1 MALLSIKDVTF
12 TFSHPVL
19 LDGVTI
25 HIERGERVGLVGRNG
40 AGKSTL
46 LRLIG
51 GELKPDDGSVVIES
65 GARLSSLTQHVP
77 DTKGGSIFAQ
87 VADGIPNIGADIAEF
102 RTLDL
107 KSHAETLSADEQSR
121 LDSAIERIGAEERGW
136 DALHSVERTLRE
148 MSLDPDQTF
157 DSLSAGKKRRVLLAR
172 ALVTEPDVLLLDEPT
187 NHLDIDSILWLQDFL
202 SRYAGTLIFVTH
214 DRAFLQALA
223 NRIIEVDRG
232 RLFDWTC
239 DYATFLTRR
248 DAMLEAEEQ
257 QQALFDKKLAEEE
270 KWIRQGIKARRTR
283 NEGRV
288 RALKELR
295 EVRKQR
301 RDKIGKAKM
310 QLQEAERSGML
321 VSKAD
326 DVSFGYDDE
335 LIIRNLSTRVFR
347 GDRIGLIGPNGVG
360 KTTLLKV
367 LLNELKPNSGNI
379 RVGTNIS
386 VAYFDQLRAQLD
398 EEKSVRENI
407 GDGSDFVLINGVRK
421 HVVGYLQDFLFS
433 PERVQTRVN
442 FLSGGERNRLLLARL
457 FTKPANVLVLDEP
470 TNDLDAETLELLE
483 ELLAQFSG
491 TLLLVS
497 HDRAFLNNV
506 ATSTFVFE
514 GDGVIREFDGG
525 YDDWQRQKSEEEAA
539 QAPTAVKSANANA
552 AAKQTN
558 NAGNATA
565 SSPSAGS
572 SPHPEKT
579 AKPRKLSFKEQRE
592 LEALPK
598 RIEEIENRQKELHAQ
613 MADPSFY
620 QQPREQIA
628 AATSELEQ
636 LEEELLEKFDR
647 WESLESETA

>member
-19 LDGVTI
+19 LDGVTV

-46 LRLIG
+46 LKMIG
-51 GELKPDDGSVVIES
+51 GELKPDDGSVILES
-65 GARLSSLTQHVP
+65 GARLASLTQHVP
-77 DTKGGSIFAQ
+77 DAKGGSIFAQ

-107 KSHAETLSADEQSR
+107 KAHAQQLSADEQAK
-121 LDSAIERIGAEERGW
+121 LDIAIERIGAEERGW

-202 SRYAGTLIFVTH
+202 SRYTGTLIFVTH
-214 DRAFLQALA
+214 DRAFMQALA

-232 RLFDWTC
+232 RLFYWTC

-295 EVRKQR
+295 EVRAQR
-301 RDKIGKAKM
+301 RDKVGKAKM

-326 DVSFGYDDE
+326 NVSFAYDE
-335 LIIRNLSTRVFR
+335 QPIIRDLSTTVFR

-367 LLNELKPNSGNI
+367 LLGELKQQSGNV
-379 RVGTNIS
+379 RVGTNTS

-407 GDGSDFVLINGVRK
+407 GDGSDFVLINGQRK

-433 PERVQTRVN
+433 PERVQTRVS

-483 ELLAQFSG
+483 ELLANFSG
-491 TLLLVS
+491 TLLIVS

-514 GDGVIREFDGG
+514 GNGVIREFDGG
-525 YDDWQRQKSEEEAA
+525 YDDWLRQKSDTN
-539 QAPTAVKSANANA
+539 QQA
-552 AAKQTN
+552 AA
-558 NAGNATA
+558 TA
-565 SSPSAGS
+565 KAEQKYQASGSAESSTDNSSPTNSKPAS
-572 SPHPEKT
+572 
-579 AKPRKLSFKEQRE
+579 KPRRLSFKEQRE
-592 LEALPK
+592 LETLPK
-598 RIEEIENRQKELHAQ
+598 RIEEIENRQKELHAL

-620 QQPREQIA
+620 QKSREEIA
-628 AATSELEQ
+628 AATDELEQ
-636 LEEELLEKFDR
+636 LEEELLEKLDR
-647 WESLESETA
+647 WESLESHTA

>member
-1 MALLSIKDVTF
+1 MALLSIKDVRF

-19 LDGVTI
+19 LDGVTVN
-25 HIERGERVGLVGRNG
+25 IERGERVGLVGRNG

-46 LRLIG
+46 LKLIG
-51 GELKPDDGSVVIES
+51 GELKPDDGCVTLEA
-65 GARLSSLTQHVP
+65 GARLASLTQHVP
-77 DTKGGSIFAQ
+77 DAKGGSIFAQ
-87 VADGIPNIGADIAEF
+87 VADGIPNIGGDITEF

-107 KSHAETLSADEQSR
+107 KSHSETLSPDEQSR
-121 LDSAIERIGAEERGW
+121 MDLAIERIGAEERGW

-148 MSLDPDQTF
+148 MLLDPDQTF

-202 SRYAGTLIFVTH
+202 SRYSGTLIFVTH

-257 QQALFDKKLAEEE
+257 QHALFDKKLAEEE

-295 EVRKQR
+295 DVRKQR
-301 RDKIGKAKM
+301 RDKVGKAKM

-326 DVSFGYDDE
+326 KVSFAYDDQP
-335 LIIRNLSTRVFR
+335 IIRNLSTTVFR

-367 LLNELKPNSGNI
+367 LLNELEPTSGTI
-379 RVGTNIS
+379 RVGTNTS
-386 VAYFDQLRAQLD
+386 VAYFDQLRAQL
-398 EEKSVRENI
+398 EEDKSVRENI
-407 GDGSDFVLINGVRK
+407 GDGSDFVVINGVRK

-433 PERVQTRVN
+433 PDRVQTRVS

-483 ELLAQFSG
+483 ELLSQFSG
-491 TLLLVS
+491 TLLIVS

-514 GDGVIREFDGG
+514 GDGVVREFDGG
-525 YDDWQRQKSEEEAA
+525 YDDWLRQKSDNNEQAAA
-539 QAPTAVKSANANA
+539 QAKAEQKYQASGSVTASD
-552 AAKQTN
+552 TDS
-558 NAGNATA
+558 
-565 SSPSAGS
+565 SSPSAVRS
-572 SPHPEKT
+572 T
-579 AKPRKLSFKEQRE
+579 AKARKLSFKEQRE
-592 LEALPK
+592 LEILPK
-598 RIEEIENRQKELHAQ
+598 RIEEIEIRQKELHAL

-620 QQPREQIA
+620 QKPREEVS
-628 AATSELEQ
+628 AATEELEQ
-636 LEEELLEKFDR
+636 LEEELLEKFER
-647 WESLESETA
+647 WESLESQTA

>member
-1 MALLSIKDVTF
+1 MALLSIKDVRFTF
-12 TFSHPVL
+12 THPVL
-19 LDGVTI
+19 LDGVTVN
-25 HIERGERVGLVGRNG
+25 IERGERVGLVGRNG

-46 LRLIG
+46 LKLIG
-51 GELKPDDGSVVIES
+51 GELKPDDGGVTLEA
-65 GARLSSLTQHVP
+65 GARLASLTQHVP
-77 DTKGGSIFAQ
+77 DAKGGSIFAQ
-87 VADGIPNIGADIAEF
+87 VSDGIPNIGADIAEF
-102 RTLDL
+102 RSLDL
-107 KSHAETLSADEQSR
+107 KSHAETLTADEQAR
-121 LDSAIERIGAEERGW
+121 MDSAIERIGAEERGW

-202 SRYAGTLIFVTH
+202 SRYSGTLIFVTH

-248 DAMLEAEEQ
+248 DAMLEAEVQ

-270 KWIRQGIKARRTR
+270 RWIRQGIKARRTR

-301 RDKIGKAKM
+301 RDKVGKAKM

-326 DVSFGYDDE
+326 NVSFAYDDQP
-335 LIIRNLSTRVFR
+335 IIRNLSTTVFR

-367 LLNELKPNSGNI
+367 LLNELEPNSGTI
-379 RVGTNIS
+379 RVGTNTS
-386 VAYFDQLRAQLD
+386 VAYFDQLRAQL
-398 EEKSVRENI
+398 EEDKSVRENI
-407 GDGSDFVLINGVRK
+407 GDGSDYVLINGVRK

-433 PERVQTRVN
+433 PDRVQTRVS

-514 GDGVIREFDGG
+514 GDGAIREFDGG
-525 YDDWQRQKSEEEAA
+525 YDDWLRQKSDSND
-539 QAPTAVKSANANA
+539 QA
-552 AAKQTN
+552 AALAKSERKYQDS
-558 NAGNATA
+558 GSVTA
-565 SSPSAGS
+565 SAAETSPASNSKA
-572 SPHPEKT
+572 T

-592 LEALPK
+592 LETLPK
-598 RIEEIENRQKELHAQ
+598 RIEEIENRQQELHALI
-613 MADPSFY
+613 ADPSFY
-620 QQPREQIA
+620 QKPREEIA
-628 AATSELEQ
+628 AATQELEQ

-647 WESLESETA
+647 WESLESPTA

>member
-1 MALLSIKDVTF
+1 MALLSIKDVRF

-19 LDGVTI
+19 LDGVTVN
-25 HIERGERVGLVGRNG
+25 IERGERVGLVGRNG

-46 LRLIG
+46 LKLIG
-51 GELKPDDGSVVIES
+51 GELKPDDGGVTLEA
-65 GARLSSLTQHVP
+65 GARLASLTQHVP
-77 DTKGGSIFAQ
+77 DAKGGSIFAQ
-87 VADGIPNIGADIAEF
+87 VADGIPNIGGDITEF
-102 RTLDL
+102 RSLDL
-107 KSHAETLSADEQSR
+107 KSHAETLSPDEQSR
-121 LDSAIERIGAEERGW
+121 MDSAIERIGAEERGW
-136 DALHSVERTLRE
+136 DALHSVERTHRE

-257 QQALFDKKLAEEE
+257 QHALFDKKLAEEE

-301 RDKIGKAKM
+301 RDKVGKAKM

-326 DVSFGYDDE
+326 NVSFAYDDQP
-335 LIIRNLSTRVFR
+335 IIRNLSTTVFR

-367 LLNELKPNSGNI
+367 LLNELKPTSGTV
-379 RVGTNIS
+379 RVGTNTS
-386 VAYFDQLRAQLD
+386 VAYFDQLRAQLAED
-398 EEKSVRENI
+398 KSVRENI
-407 GDGSDFVLINGVRK
+407 GDGSDYIQINGVRK

-433 PERVQTRVN
+433 PDRVQTRVS

-491 TLLLVS
+491 TLLIVS

-525 YDDWQRQKSEEEAA
+525 YDDWLRQKSENNE
-539 QAPTAVKSANANA
+539 QA
-552 AAKQTN
+552 AALAKSEQKYQDSSSVT
-558 NAGNATA
+558 GATTETSPA
-565 SSPSAGS
+565 SNPKA
-572 SPHPEKT
+572 T

-592 LEALPK
+592 LETLPK
-598 RIEEIENRQKELHAQ
+598 RIEEIETRQKELHAL

-620 QQPREQIA
+620 QKPREEIA
-628 AATSELEQ
+628 AATEELAQ

-647 WESLESETA
+647 WESLESPTV

>member
-12 TFSHPVL
+12 TFTHPVL
-19 LDGVTI
+19 LDGVTVN
-25 HIERGERVGLVGRNG
+25 IERGERVGLVGRNG

-46 LRLIG
+46 LKLIG
-51 GELKPDDGSVVIES
+51 GELKPDDGSVTLEA
-65 GARLSSLTQHVP
+65 GTCLASLMQHVP
-77 DTKGGSIFAQ
+77 DAKGGSIFAQ
-87 VADGIPNIGADIAEF
+87 VSDGIPNIGGDITEF

-107 KSHAETLSADEQSR
+107 KSHTETLTADEQSR
-121 LDSAIERIGAEERGW
+121 IDSAIERIGAEEQGW

-202 SRYAGTLIFVTH
+202 SRYSGTLIFVTH

-239 DYATFLTRR
+239 DYTTFLTRR

-270 KWIRQGIKARRTR
+270 RWIRQGIKARRTR

-301 RDKIGKAKM
+301 RDKVGKAKM
-310 QLQEAERSGML
+310 QLQESERSGML

-326 DVSFGYDDE
+326 NVSFAYDDQP
-335 LIIRNLSTRVFR
+335 IIRNLSTTIFR

-367 LLNELKPNSGNI
+367 LLNDLKPNSGTI
-379 RVGTNIS
+379 RVGTNTS
-386 VAYFDQLRAQLD
+386 VAYFDQLRAQL
-398 EEKSVRENI
+398 EEDKSVRENI
-407 GDGSDFVLINGVRK
+407 GDGSDYVLINGQRK

-433 PERVQTRVN
+433 PDRVQTRVS

-457 FTKPANVLVLDEP
+457 FTKPANILVLDEP

-525 YDDWQRQKSEEEAA
+525 YDDWLRQKSDSND
-539 QAPTAVKSANANA
+539 QA
-552 AAKQTN
+552 AALAKSEKKYQESGSR
-558 NAGNATA
+558 AVPA
-565 SSPSAGS
+565 SDNSPPSTPKS
-572 SPHPEKT
+572 T
-579 AKPRKLSFKEQRE
+579 AKPRKLNFKEQRE
-592 LEALPK
+592 LETLPK
-598 RIEEIENRQKELHAQ
+598 RIEEIENRQQELHAL
-613 MADPSFY
+613 MGDPSFY
-620 QQPREQIA
+620 QKPREEIA
-628 AATSELEQ
+628 VATEELEQ
-636 LEEELLEKFDR
+636 LEEELMEKFDR
-647 WESLESETA
+647 WESLESQTA

>member
-1 MALLSIKDVTF
+1 M
-12 TFSHPVL
+12 
-19 LDGVTI
+19 
-25 HIERGERVGLVGRNG
+25 
-40 AGKSTL
+40 
-46 LRLIG
+46 
-51 GELKPDDGSVVIES
+51 
-65 GARLSSLTQHVP
+65 
-77 DTKGGSIFAQ
+77 
-87 VADGIPNIGADIAEF
+87 
-102 RTLDL
+102 
-107 KSHAETLSADEQSR
+107 
-121 LDSAIERIGAEERGW
+121 DSAIERIGAEEKGW

-202 SRYAGTLIFVTH
+202 SRYSGTLIFVTH

-270 KWIRQGIKARRTR
+270 RWIRQGIKARRTR

-288 RALKELR
+288 RALKDLR

-301 RDKIGKAKM
+301 RDKVGKAKM

-326 DVSFGYDDE
+326 NVSFAYDDQQ
-335 LIIRNLSTRVFR
+335 IIRNLSTTIFR

-367 LLNELKPNSGNI
+367 LLNDLKPNSGTI
-379 RVGTNIS
+379 RVGTNTS
-386 VAYFDQLRAQLD
+386 VAYFDQLRAQL
-398 EEKSVRENI
+398 EEDKSVRENI
-407 GDGSDFVLINGVRK
+407 GDGSDYVLINGQRK

-433 PERVQTRVN
+433 PDRVQTRVS

-457 FTKPANVLVLDEP
+457 FTKPANILVLDEP

-483 ELLAQFSG
+483 ELL
-491 TLLLVS
+491 
-497 HDRAFLNNV
+497 RAILRN
-506 ATSTFVFE
+506 
-514 GDGVIREFDGG
+514 
-525 YDDWQRQKSEEEAA
+525 
-539 QAPTAVKSANANA
+539 AP
-552 AAKQTN
+552 
-558 NAGNATA
+558 AG
-565 SSPSAGS
+565 
-572 SPHPEKT
+572 
-579 AKPRKLSFKEQRE
+579 
-592 LEALPK
+592 
-598 RIEEIENRQKELHAQ
+598 
-613 MADPSFY
+613 
-620 QQPREQIA
+620 QP
-628 AATSELEQ
+628 
-636 LEEELLEKFDR
+636 
-647 WESLESETA
+647 

>member
-1 MALLSIKDVTF
+1 MALLSIKEVTF

-19 LDGVTI
+19 LDGVTVN
-25 HIERGERVGLVGRNG
+25 IERGERVGLVGRNG

-51 GELKPDDGSVVIES
+51 GELKPDDGSLTLES

-77 DTKGGSIFAQ
+77 DAKGGSIFAQ
-87 VADGIPNIGADIAEF
+87 VADGVPNIGVDIDEF
-102 RTLDL
+102 RRLDH
-107 KSHAETLSADEQSR
+107 KSQTETLAPDEQSA
-121 LDSAIERIGAEERGW
+121 LDAAIARIGAEEHGW

-187 NHLDIDSILWLQDFL
+187 NHLDIDSILWLQDYL
-202 SRYAGTLIFVTH
+202 SRYSGTLIFVTH

-239 DYATFLTRR
+239 DYKTFLKRR
-248 DAMLEAEEQ
+248 DAMLEAEVQ

-270 KWIRQGIKARRTR
+270 RWIRQGIKARRTR

-295 EVRKQR
+295 EVRQQR
-301 RDKIGKAKM
+301 REKIGKAKM
-310 QLQEAERSGML
+310 QLHDAERSGML

-326 DVSFGYDDE
+326 KVTFGYDD
-335 LIIRNLSTRVFR
+335 LPIIRDLSTAIFR

-367 LLNELKPNSGNI
+367 LLNELKPQSGTI
-379 RVGTNIS
+379 RVGTNVS

-398 EEKSVRENI
+398 EEKTVRENI
-407 GDGSDFVLINGVRK
+407 GNGADFVEINGQRK

-433 PERVQTRVN
+433 PERVQTPVS

-491 TLLLVS
+491 TLLIVS

-514 GDGVIREFDGG
+514 GDGIVREFDGG
-525 YDDWQRQKSEEEAA
+525 YDDWQRQKTAALELAASESKAA
-539 QAPTAVKSANANA
+539 SK
-552 AAKQTN
+552 
-558 NAGNATA
+558 
-565 SSPSAGS
+565 PSAGKS
-572 SPHPEKT
+572 TSPPQNQAT
-579 AKPRKLSFKEQRE
+579 PGTRKLSFKKQRE
-592 LEALPK
+592 LEAFPK
-598 RIEEIENRQKELHAQ
+598 RIEELENLQQELHAQ
-613 MADPSFY
+613 MADPTFY
-620 QQPREQIA
+620 QKSREEIA
-628 AATSELEQ
+628 EATAQLEQ
-636 LEEELLEKFDR
+636 LKHDLSEAFDR
-647 WESLESETA
+647 WALLESKST

>member
-12 TFSHPVL
+12 TFTHPVL
-19 LDGVTI
+19 LDGVTVN
-25 HIERGERVGLVGRNG
+25 IERGERVGLVGRNG

-46 LRLIG
+46 LKLIG
-51 GELKPDDGSVVIES
+51 GELKPDDGGVTLEA
-65 GARLSSLTQHVP
+65 GACLASLMQHVP
-77 DTKGGSIFAQ
+77 DAKGGSIFAQ
-87 VADGIPNIGADIAEF
+87 VSDGIPNIGGDIAEF

-107 KSHAETLSADEQSR
+107 KSHTETLTADEQLR
-121 LDSAIERIGAEERGW
+121 MDSAIERIGAEEKGW

-202 SRYAGTLIFVTH
+202 SRYSGTLIFVTH

-270 KWIRQGIKARRTR
+270 RWIRQGIKARRTR

-288 RALKELR
+288 RALKDLR

-301 RDKIGKAKM
+301 RDKVGKAKM

-326 DVSFGYDDE
+326 NVSFAYDDQQ
-335 LIIRNLSTRVFR
+335 IIRNLSTTIFR

-367 LLNELKPNSGNI
+367 LLNDLKPNSGTI
-379 RVGTNIS
+379 RVGTNTS
-386 VAYFDQLRAQLD
+386 VAYFDQLRAQL
-398 EEKSVRENI
+398 EEDKSVRENI
-407 GDGSDFVLINGVRK
+407 GDGSDYVLINGQRK

-433 PERVQTRVN
+433 PDRVQTRVS

-457 FTKPANVLVLDEP
+457 FTKPANILVLDEP

-483 ELLAQFSG
+483 ELLSQFSG

-525 YDDWQRQKSEEEAA
+525 YDDWLRQKSDSNY
-539 QAPTAVKSANANA
+539 QA
-552 AAKQTN
+552 AALAKSEKKYQESGSRTVP
-558 NAGNATA
+558 A
-565 SSPSAGS
+565 SDN
-572 SPHPEKT
+572 SPHSTPNST

-592 LEALPK
+592 LETLPR
-598 RIEEIENRQKELHAQ
+598 RIEEIENRQQKLHAL

-620 QQPREQIA
+620 QKPREDIA
-628 AATSELEQ
+628 AATEELEQ
-636 LEEELLEKFDR
+636 LEEELMEKFDR
-647 WESLESETA
+647 WESLESQTA

>member
-1 MALLSIKDVTF
+1 M
-12 TFSHPVL
+12 
-19 LDGVTI
+19 
-25 HIERGERVGLVGRNG
+25 
-40 AGKSTL
+40 
-46 LRLIG
+46 
-51 GELKPDDGSVVIES
+51 
-65 GARLSSLTQHVP
+65 
-77 DTKGGSIFAQ
+77 
-87 VADGIPNIGADIAEF
+87 
-102 RTLDL
+102 
-107 KSHAETLSADEQSR
+107 
-121 LDSAIERIGAEERGW
+121 
-136 DALHSVERTLRE
+136 
-148 MSLDPDQTF
+148 
-157 DSLSAGKKRRVLLAR
+157 
-172 ALVTEPDVLLLDEPT
+172 
-187 NHLDIDSILWLQDFL
+187 
-202 SRYAGTLIFVTH
+202 TH

-257 QQALFDKKLAEEE
+257 QHALFDKKLAEEE

-301 RDKIGKAKM
+301 RDKVGKAKM
-310 QLQEAERSGML
+310 QLQDAERSGML

-326 DVSFGYDDE
+326 NVSFAYDDQP
-335 LIIRNLSTRVFR
+335 IIRNLSTTVFR

-367 LLNELKPNSGNI
+367 LLNELKPTSGTI
-379 RVGTNIS
+379 RVGTNTS
-386 VAYFDQLRAQLD
+386 VAYFDQLRAQL
-398 EEKSVRENI
+398 EEDKSVRENI

-433 PERVQTRVN
+433 PDRVQTRVS

-491 TLLLVS
+491 TLLIVS

-525 YDDWQRQKSEEEAA
+525 YDDWLRQKSDDNE
-539 QAPTAVKSANANA
+539 QA
-552 AAKQTN
+552 AALAKSERKYQES
-558 NAGNATA
+558 GSATA
-565 SSPSAGS
+565 SISDTSPSSAS
-572 SPHPEKT
+572 KPT

-592 LEALPK
+592 LETLPK
-598 RIEEIENRQKELHAQ
+598 RIVEIETRQKELHAL

-620 QQPREQIA
+620 QKPREEVA
-628 AATSELEQ
+628 AATDELEQ

-647 WESLESETA
+647 WESLESLIA

>member
-19 LDGVTI
+19 LDGVTV

-46 LRLIG
+46 LKLIG
-51 GELKPDDGSVVIES
+51 GELKPDNGSVVLDS
-65 GARLSSLTQHVP
+65 GARLASLTQHVP
-77 DTKGGSIFAQ
+77 DAKGGSIFAQ

-107 KSHAETLSADEQSR
+107 KSNSEGLTPDEQTR
-121 LDSAIERIGAEERGW
+121 IDLAIERIGAEERGW
-136 DALHSVERTLRE
+136 DGLHSVERTLRE

-202 SRYAGTLIFVTH
+202 SRYTGTLIFVTH

-239 DYATFLTRR
+239 DYATFLIRR

-295 EVRKQR
+295 DVRKQR
-301 RDKIGKAKM
+301 RDKVGKAKM

-326 DVSFGYDDE
+326 KVSFAYDDQP
-335 LIIRNLSTRVFR
+335 IIRNLSTTVFR

-367 LLNELKPNSGNI
+367 LLNELQPTSGTI
-379 RVGTNIS
+379 RVGTNTS
-386 VAYFDQLRAQLD
+386 VAYFDQLRAQL
-398 EEKSVRENI
+398 EEDKSVRENI
-407 GDGSDFVLINGVRK
+407 GDGSDFVVINGVRK

-433 PERVQTRVN
+433 PDRVQTRVS

-483 ELLAQFSG
+483 ELLSQFSG
-491 TLLLVS
+491 TLLIVS

-514 GDGVIREFDGG
+514 GDGVVREFDGG
-525 YDDWQRQKSEEEAA
+525 YDDWLRQKSDDNEQAAA
-539 QAPTAVKSANANA
+539 QAKAERKYQASGSVTASD
-552 AAKQTN
+552 TD
-558 NAGNATA
+558 
-565 SSPSAGS
+565 SSPSSAAS
-572 SPHPEKT
+572 STVK
-579 AKPRKLSFKEQRE
+579 ARKLSFKEQRE
-592 LEALPK
+592 LEILPK
-598 RIEEIENRQKELHAQ
+598 RIEEIEIRQKELHAL

-620 QQPREQIA
+620 QKPREEVS
-628 AATSELEQ
+628 AATEELEQ
-636 LEEELLEKFDR
+636 LEEELLKKFER
-647 WESLESETA
+647 WESLESQTA

>member
-12 TFSHPVL
+12 TFTHPVL
-19 LDGVTI
+19 LDGVTVN
-25 HIERGERVGLVGRNG
+25 IERGERVGLVGRNG

-46 LRLIG
+46 LKLIG
-51 GELKPDDGSVVIES
+51 GELKPDDGGVTLEA
-65 GARLSSLTQHVP
+65 GACLASLMQHVP
-77 DTKGGSIFAQ
+77 DAKGGSIFAQ
-87 VADGIPNIGADIAEF
+87 VSDGIPNIGGDIAEF

-107 KSHAETLSADEQSR
+107 KSHTETLTADEQLR
-121 LDSAIERIGAEERGW
+121 MDSAIERIGAEEKGW

-202 SRYAGTLIFVTH
+202 SRYSGTLIFVTH

-270 KWIRQGIKARRTR
+270 RWIRQGIKARRTR

-288 RALKELR
+288 RALKDLR

-301 RDKIGKAKM
+301 RDKVGKAKM

-326 DVSFGYDDE
+326 NVSFAYDDQQ
-335 LIIRNLSTRVFR
+335 IIRNLSTTIFR

-367 LLNELKPNSGNI
+367 LLNDLKPNSGTI
-379 RVGTNIS
+379 RVGTNTS
-386 VAYFDQLRAQLD
+386 VAYFDQLRAQL
-398 EEKSVRENI
+398 EEDKSVRENI
-407 GDGSDFVLINGVRK
+407 GDGSDYVLINGQRK

-433 PERVQTRVN
+433 PDRVQTRVS

-457 FTKPANVLVLDEP
+457 FTKPANILVLDEP

-525 YDDWQRQKSEEEAA
+525 YDDWLRQKSDSNY
-539 QAPTAVKSANANA
+539 QA
-552 AAKQTN
+552 AALAKSEKKYQESGSRTVP
-558 NAGNATA
+558 A
-565 SSPSAGS
+565 SDNSPPSTPNS
-572 SPHPEKT
+572 T

-592 LEALPK
+592 LETLPR
-598 RIEEIENRQKELHAQ
+598 RIEEIENRQQKLHAL

-620 QQPREQIA
+620 QKPREDIA
-628 AATSELEQ
+628 AATEELEQ
-636 LEEELLEKFDR
+636 LEEELMEKFDR
-647 WESLESETA
+647 WESLESQTA

>member
-12 TFSHPVL
+12 TFSHPTL
-19 LDGVTI
+19 LDGVTVN
-25 HIERGERVGLVGRNG
+25 IERGEKVGLVGRNG

-51 GELKPDDGSVVIES
+51 GELKPDNGSVTLEA
-65 GARLSSLTQHVP
+65 GACLSSLTQHVP
-77 DTKGGSIFAQ
+77 DAKGGSIFAQ
-87 VADGIPNIGADIAEF
+87 VADGIPGIGADIAEF
-102 RTLDL
+102 RRLDL
-107 KSHAETLSADEQSR
+107 KSHSTPLSPDEKSR
-121 LDSAIERIGAEERGW
+121 LDQAVEHIGADEHGW

-187 NHLDIDSILWLQDFL
+187 NHLDIDAILWLQDFL
-202 SRYAGTLIFVTH
+202 SRFSGTLIFVTH

-239 DYATFLTRR
+239 DYQTFLQRR

-270 KWIRQGIKARRTR
+270 RWIRQGIKARRTR

-295 EVRKQR
+295 EIRKQR
-301 RDKIGKAKM
+301 RDRIGKAKM
-310 QLQEAERSGML
+310 QIQEADRSGML

-326 DVSFGYDDE
+326 NVSFAYDGE
-335 LIIRNLSTRVFR
+335 PIIRKFSTTVFR

-367 LLNELKPNSGNI
+367 LLNELEPQSGTI
-379 RVGTNIS
+379 RVGTNVS

-398 EEKSVRENI
+398 EDKSVRENI
-407 GDGSDFVLINGVRK
+407 GDGSDFVIINGQRK

-433 PERVQTRVN
+433 PARVQTKVS

-483 ELLAQFSG
+483 ELLADFSG

-525 YDDWQRQKSEEEAA
+525 YDDWLRQKPDTDTQTSASEQKLKAA
-539 QAPTAVKSANANA
+539 TQSPQRSETTESITAPSK
-552 AAKQTN
+552 
-558 NAGNATA
+558 TA
-565 SSPSAGS
+565 SR
-572 SPHPEKT
+572 
-579 AKPRKLSFKEQRE
+579 PRKLSFKEQRE
-592 LEALPK
+592 LESLPK
-598 RIEEIENRQKELHAQ
+598 RIEEIENRQQELHAL

-620 QQPREQIA
+620 QKPREEIA
-628 AATSELEQ
+628 AATQELEQ
-636 LEEELLEKFDR
+636 LEEELMEKFDR
-647 WESLESETA
+647 WESLESPAG

>member
-12 TFSHPVL
+12 TFTHPVL
-19 LDGVTI
+19 LDGVTVN
-25 HIERGERVGLVGRNG
+25 IERGERVGLVGRNG

-46 LRLIG
+46 LKLIG
-51 GELKPDDGSVVIES
+51 GELKPDDGGVTLEA
-65 GARLSSLTQHVP
+65 GACLASLMQHVP
-77 DTKGGSIFAQ
+77 DAKGGSIFAQ
-87 VADGIPNIGADIAEF
+87 VSDGIPNIGGDIAEF

-107 KSHAETLSADEQSR
+107 KSHTETLTADEQLR
-121 LDSAIERIGAEERGW
+121 MDSAIERIGAEEKGW

-202 SRYAGTLIFVTH
+202 SRYSGTLIFVTH

-270 KWIRQGIKARRTR
+270 RWIRQGIKARRTR

-288 RALKELR
+288 RALKDLR

-301 RDKIGKAKM
+301 RDKVGKAKM

-326 DVSFGYDDE
+326 NVSFAYDDQQ
-335 LIIRNLSTRVFR
+335 IIRNLSTTIFR

-367 LLNELKPNSGNI
+367 LLNDLKPNSGTI
-379 RVGTNIS
+379 RVGTNTS
-386 VAYFDQLRAQLD
+386 VAYFDQLRAQL
-398 EEKSVRENI
+398 EEDKSVRENI
-407 GDGSDFVLINGVRK
+407 GDGSDYVLINGQRK

-433 PERVQTRVN
+433 PDRVQTRVS

-457 FTKPANVLVLDEP
+457 FTKPANILVLDEP

-525 YDDWQRQKSEEEAA
+525 YDDWLRQKSDSNY
-539 QAPTAVKSANANA
+539 QA
-552 AAKQTN
+552 AALAKSEKKYQESGSRTVP
-558 NAGNATA
+558 A
-565 SSPSAGS
+565 SDNSPPSTPNS
-572 SPHPEKT
+572 T

-592 LEALPK
+592 LETLPR
-598 RIEEIENRQKELHAQ
+598 RIEEIENRQQKLHAL

-620 QQPREQIA
+620 QKPREDIA
-628 AATSELEQ
+628 AATEELEQ
-636 LEEELLEKFDR
+636 LEEELMEKFDR
-647 WESLESETA
+647 WESLESQTS

>member
-19 LDGVTI
+19 LDGVTV

-46 LRLIG
+46 LKLIG
-51 GELKPDDGSVVIES
+51 GELKPDDGSVILES
-65 GARLSSLTQHVP
+65 GARLASLTQHVP
-77 DTKGGSIFAQ
+77 DAKGGSIFAQ

-107 KSHAETLSADEQSR
+107 KAHAQQLSADEQAK
-121 LDSAIERIGAEERGW
+121 LDIAIERIGAEERGW

-202 SRYAGTLIFVTH
+202 SRYTGTLIFVTH

-232 RLFDWTC
+232 RLLDWTC

-295 EVRKQR
+295 EVRAQR
-301 RDKIGKAKM
+301 RDKVGKAKM

-326 DVSFGYDDE
+326 NVSFAYDE
-335 LIIRNLSTRVFR
+335 QPIIRDLSTTVFR

-367 LLNELKPNSGNI
+367 LLGELKPQSGNV
-379 RVGTNIS
+379 RVGTNTS

-407 GDGSDFVLINGVRK
+407 GDGSDFVLINGQRK

-433 PERVQTRVN
+433 PERVQTRVS

-483 ELLAQFSG
+483 ELLANFSG
-491 TLLLVS
+491 TLLIVS

-514 GDGVIREFDGG
+514 GNGVIREFDGG
-525 YDDWQRQKSEEEAA
+525 YDDWLRQKSDTN
-539 QAPTAVKSANANA
+539 QQA
-552 AAKQTN
+552 AA
-558 NAGNATA
+558 TA
-565 SSPSAGS
+565 KAEQKYQASGSAESSTDNSSPTNSKPAS
-572 SPHPEKT
+572 
-579 AKPRKLSFKEQRE
+579 KPRRLSFKEQRE
-592 LEALPK
+592 LETLPK
-598 RIEEIENRQKELHAQ
+598 RIEEIENRQKELHAL

-620 QQPREQIA
+620 QKSREEIA
-628 AATSELEQ
+628 AATDELEQ

-647 WESLESETA
+647 WESLESHTA

>member
-12 TFSHPVL
+12 TFTHPVL
-19 LDGVTI
+19 LDGVTVN
-25 HIERGERVGLVGRNG
+25 IERGERVGLVGRNG

-46 LRLIG
+46 LKLIG
-51 GELKPDDGSVVIES
+51 GELKPDDGGVTLEA
-65 GARLSSLTQHVP
+65 GACLASLMQHVP
-77 DTKGGSIFAQ
+77 DAKGGSIFAQ
-87 VADGIPNIGADIAEF
+87 VSDGIPNIGGDIAEF

-107 KSHAETLSADEQSR
+107 KSHTETLTADEQLR
-121 LDSAIERIGAEERGW
+121 MDSAIERIGAEEKGW

-202 SRYAGTLIFVTH
+202 SRYSGTLIFVTH

-270 KWIRQGIKARRTR
+270 RWIRQGIKARRTR

-301 RDKIGKAKM
+301 RDKVGKAKM

-326 DVSFGYDDE
+326 NVSFAYDDQQ
-335 LIIRNLSTRVFR
+335 IIRNLSTTIFR

-367 LLNELKPNSGNI
+367 LLNDLKPNSGTI
-379 RVGTNIS
+379 RVGTNTS
-386 VAYFDQLRAQLD
+386 VAYFDQLRAQL
-398 EEKSVRENI
+398 EEDKSVRENI
-407 GDGSDFVLINGVRK
+407 GDGSDYVLINGQRK

-433 PERVQTRVN
+433 PDRVQTRVS

-457 FTKPANVLVLDEP
+457 FTKPANILVLDEP

-525 YDDWQRQKSEEEAA
+525 YDDWLRQKSDSNY
-539 QAPTAVKSANANA
+539 QA
-552 AAKQTN
+552 AALAKSEKKYQESGSRTVP
-558 NAGNATA
+558 A
-565 SSPSAGS
+565 SDNSPPSTPNS
-572 SPHPEKT
+572 T

-592 LEALPK
+592 LETLPR
-598 RIEEIENRQKELHAQ
+598 RIEEIENRQQKLHAL

-620 QQPREQIA
+620 QKPREDIA
-628 AATSELEQ
+628 AATEELEQ
-636 LEEELLEKFDR
+636 LEEELMEKFDR
-647 WESLESETA
+647 WESIESQTS

>member
-1 MALLSIKDVTF
+1 MALLSIKEVTF

-19 LDGVTI
+19 LDGVTVN
-25 HIERGERVGLVGRNG
+25 IERGERVGLVGRNG

-51 GELKPDDGSVVIES
+51 GELKPDDGSLTLES

-77 DTKGGSIFAQ
+77 DAKGGSIFAQ
-87 VADGIPNIGADIAEF
+87 VADGVPNIGVDIDEF
-102 RTLDL
+102 RRLDH
-107 KSHAETLSADEQSR
+107 KSQTETLAPDEQSA
-121 LDSAIERIGAEERGW
+121 LDAAIARIGAEEHGW

-187 NHLDIDSILWLQDFL
+187 NHLDIDSILWLQDYL
-202 SRYAGTLIFVTH
+202 SRYSGTLIFVTH

-239 DYATFLTRR
+239 DYKTFLKRR
-248 DAMLEAEEQ
+248 DAMLEAEVQ

-270 KWIRQGIKARRTR
+270 RWIRQGIKARRTR

-295 EVRKQR
+295 EVRQQR
-301 RDKIGKAKM
+301 REKIGKAKM
-310 QLQEAERSGML
+310 QLHDAERSGML

-326 DVSFGYDDE
+326 KVTFGYDD
-335 LIIRNLSTRVFR
+335 LPIIRDLSTAIFR

-367 LLNELKPNSGNI
+367 LLNELKPQSGTI
-379 RVGTNIS
+379 RVGTNVS

-398 EEKSVRENI
+398 EEKTVRENI
-407 GDGSDFVLINGVRK
+407 GNGADFVEINGQRK

-433 PERVQTRVN
+433 PERVQTRVS

-491 TLLLVS
+491 TLLIVS

-514 GDGVIREFDGG
+514 GDGIVREFDGG
-525 YDDWQRQKSEEEAA
+525 YDDWQRQKTAALELAASESKAA
-539 QAPTAVKSANANA
+539 SK
-552 AAKQTN
+552 
-558 NAGNATA
+558 
-565 SSPSAGS
+565 PSAGKS
-572 SPHPEKT
+572 TSPPQNQAT
-579 AKPRKLSFKEQRE
+579 PGTRKLSFKKQRE
-592 LEALPK
+592 LEAFPK
-598 RIEEIENRQKELHAQ
+598 RIEELENLQQELHAQ
-613 MADPSFY
+613 MADPTFY
-620 QQPREQIA
+620 QKSREEIA
-628 AATSELEQ
+628 EATAQLEQ
-636 LEEELLEKFDR
+636 LKHDLSEAFDR
-647 WESLESETA
+647 WALLESKST

>member
-19 LDGVTI
+19 LDGVTVN
-25 HIERGERVGLVGRNG
+25 IERGERVGLVGRNG

-51 GELKPDDGSVVIES
+51 GELKPDDGSVTLES
-65 GARLSSLTQHVP
+65 GARLASLTQHVP
-77 DTKGGSIFAQ
+77 DAKGGSIFAQ

-102 RTLDL
+102 RRLDQ
-107 KSHAETLSADEQSR
+107 KSQNETLSSDEQSA
-121 LDSAIERIGAEERGW
+121 LDAAIERIGAEEHGW
-136 DALHSVERTLRE
+136 DDLHSVERTLRE
-148 MSLDPDQTF
+148 MSLAPNQTF

-239 DYATFLTRR
+239 DYATFLKRR
-248 DAMLEAEEQ
+248 DAMLEAEDQ

-270 KWIRQGIKARRTR
+270 RWIRQGIKARRTR

-295 EVRKQR
+295 EIRKHR
-301 RDKIGKAKM
+301 RDKTGKAKM
-310 QLQEAERSGML
+310 QLQEADRSGML

-326 DVSFGYDDE
+326 GITFAYDDMPV
-335 LIIRNLSTRVFR
+335 IRDFSTTVFR

-367 LLNELKPNSGNI
+367 LLNELEPQSGTV
-379 RVGTNIS
+379 RVGTNVS

-407 GDGSDFVLINGVRK
+407 GDGSDFVLINGQRK

-433 PERVQTRVN
+433 PDRVQTRVS

-506 ATSTFVFE
+506 ATSTLVFE
-514 GDGVIREFDGG
+514 GDGIVREFDGG
-525 YDDWQRQKSEEEAA
+525 YDDWVRQKTATIEASAA
-539 QAPTAVKSANANA
+539 QAREVSRQATDNSPAGQTSQPP
-552 AAKQTN
+552 AK
-558 NAGNATA
+558 
-565 SSPSAGS
+565 
-572 SPHPEKT
+572 
-579 AKPRKLSFKEQRE
+579 AKKLSFKEQRE

-598 RIEEIENRQKELHAQ
+598 RIEELEAQQKDLHAR

-620 QQPREQIA
+620 QRSREEIA
-628 AATSELEQ
+628 EATALLEQ
-636 LEEELLEKFDR
+636 LDEELMEAFDR
-647 WESLESETA
+647 WEKLESHSA

>member
-1 MALLSIKDVTF
+1 MALLSIKDVRF

-19 LDGVTI
+19 LDGVTV

-51 GELKPDDGSVVIES
+51 GELKPDDGSVTLEP

-77 DTKGGSIFAQ
+77 DAKGGSIFAQ
-87 VADGIPNIGADIAEF
+87 VADGIPNIGADITEF
-102 RTLDL
+102 RSLDL
-107 KSHAETLSADEQSR
+107 KSNSETLAPDEQSR
-121 LDSAIERIGAEERGW
+121 LDSAVERIGAEERGW

-202 SRYAGTLIFVTH
+202 SRYSGTLIFVTH

-239 DYATFLTRR
+239 DYSTFLTRR
-248 DAMLEAEEQ
+248 DAMLEAEVQ

-270 KWIRQGIKARRTR
+270 RWIRQGIKARRTR

-295 EVRKQR
+295 DVRAQR
-301 RDKIGKAKM
+301 RDKVGKAKM
-310 QLQEAERSGML
+310 QLQDAERSGML

-326 DVSFGYDDE
+326 KVSFAYDDE
-335 LIIRNLSTRVFR
+335 PIIRDLSTTVFR

-367 LLNELKPNSGNI
+367 LLNELKPQSGTI
-379 RVGTNIS
+379 RVGTNTS

-398 EEKSVRENI
+398 EDKTVRENI
-407 GDGSDFVLINGVRK
+407 GDGSDFVVINGVRK

-433 PERVQTRVN
+433 PDRVQTRVS

-514 GDGVIREFDGG
+514 GDGLIREFDGG
-525 YDDWQRQKSEEEAA
+525 YDDWLRQKAETNEQAA
-539 QAPTAVKSANANA
+539 SVAKAERKYQASGSVGTSTADSS
-552 AAKQTN
+552 
-558 NAGNATA
+558 
-565 SSPSAGS
+565 SSPSSNPAN
-572 SPHPEKT
+572 
-579 AKPRKLSFKEQRE
+579 KPRKLSFKDQRE
-592 LEALPK
+592 LETLPK
-598 RIEEIENRQKELHAQ
+598 RIEKIETRQKELHAL

-620 QQPREQIA
+620 QKPHEEIA
-628 AATSELEQ
+628 SATDELEQ

-647 WESLESETA
+647 WESLESSTS

>member
-19 LDGVTI
+19 LDGVTV

-46 LRLIG
+46 LKLIG
-51 GELKPDDGSVVIES
+51 GELKPDDGSVILES
-65 GARLSSLTQHVP
+65 GARLASLTQHVP
-77 DTKGGSIFAQ
+77 DAKGGSIFAQ

-107 KSHAETLSADEQSR
+107 KAHAQQLSADEQAK
-121 LDSAIERIGAEERGW
+121 LDIAIERIGAEERGW

-202 SRYAGTLIFVTH
+202 SRYTGTLIFVTH

-232 RLFDWTC
+232 RLLDWTC

-295 EVRKQR
+295 EVSAQR
-301 RDKIGKAKM
+301 RDKVGKAKM

-326 DVSFGYDDE
+326 NVSFAYDE
-335 LIIRNLSTRVFR
+335 QPIIRDLSTTVFR

-367 LLNELKPNSGNI
+367 LLGELKPQSGNV
-379 RVGTNIS
+379 RVGTNTS

-407 GDGSDFVLINGVRK
+407 GDGSDFVLINGQRK

-433 PERVQTRVN
+433 PERVQTRVS

-483 ELLAQFSG
+483 ELLANFSG
-491 TLLLVS
+491 TLLIVS

-514 GDGVIREFDGG
+514 GNGVIREFDGG
-525 YDDWQRQKSEEEAA
+525 YDDWLRQKSDTN
-539 QAPTAVKSANANA
+539 QQA
-552 AAKQTN
+552 AA
-558 NAGNATA
+558 TA
-565 SSPSAGS
+565 KAEQKYQASGSAESSTDNSSPTNSKPAS
-572 SPHPEKT
+572 
-579 AKPRKLSFKEQRE
+579 KPRRLSFKEQRE
-592 LEALPK
+592 LETLPK
-598 RIEEIENRQKELHAQ
+598 RIEEIENRQKELHAL

-620 QQPREQIA
+620 QKSREEIA
-628 AATSELEQ
+628 AATDELEQ

-647 WESLESETA
+647 WESLESHTA

>member
-19 LDGVTI
+19 LDGVTV

-46 LRLIG
+46 LKLIG
-51 GELKPDDGSVVIES
+51 GELKPDDGSVILES
-65 GARLSSLTQHVP
+65 GARLASLTQHVP
-77 DTKGGSIFAQ
+77 DAKGGSIFAQ

-107 KSHAETLSADEQSR
+107 KAHAQQLSADEQAK
-121 LDSAIERIGAEERGW
+121 LDIAIERIGAEERGW

-202 SRYAGTLIFVTH
+202 SRYTGTLIFVTH

-295 EVRKQR
+295 EVRAQR
-301 RDKIGKAKM
+301 RDKVGKAKM

-326 DVSFGYDDE
+326 NVSFAYDE
-335 LIIRNLSTRVFR
+335 QPIIRDLSTTVFR

-367 LLNELKPNSGNI
+367 LLGELKPQSGNV
-379 RVGTNIS
+379 RVGTNTS

-407 GDGSDFVLINGVRK
+407 GDGSDFVLINGQRK

-433 PERVQTRVN
+433 PERVQTRVS

-457 FTKPANVLVLDEP
+457 FTKPANVMVLDEP

-483 ELLAQFSG
+483 ELLANFSG
-491 TLLLVS
+491 TLLIVS

-514 GDGVIREFDGG
+514 GNGVIREFDGG
-525 YDDWQRQKSEEEAA
+525 YDDWLRQKSDTN
-539 QAPTAVKSANANA
+539 QQA
-552 AAKQTN
+552 AA
-558 NAGNATA
+558 TA
-565 SSPSAGS
+565 KAEQKYQASGSAESSTDNSSPTNSKPAS
-572 SPHPEKT
+572 
-579 AKPRKLSFKEQRE
+579 KPRRLSFKEQRE
-592 LEALPK
+592 LETLPK
-598 RIEEIENRQKELHAQ
+598 RIEEIENRQKELHAL

-620 QQPREQIA
+620 QKSREEIA
-628 AATSELEQ
+628 AATDELEQ

-647 WESLESETA
+647 LESLESHTA

>member
-1 MALLSIKDVTF
+1 MALLSIKDVRFTF
-12 TFSHPVL
+12 THPVL
-19 LDGVTI
+19 LDGVTVN
-25 HIERGERVGLVGRNG
+25 IERGERVGLVGRNG

-46 LRLIG
+46 LKLIG
-51 GELKPDDGSVVIES
+51 GELKPDDGGVTLEA
-65 GARLSSLTQHVP
+65 GARLASLTQHVP
-77 DTKGGSIFAQ
+77 DAKGGSIFAQ
-87 VADGIPNIGADIAEF
+87 VSDGIPNIGGDIAEF
-102 RTLDL
+102 RSLDL
-107 KSHAETLSADEQSR
+107 KSHTETLTADEQSR
-121 LDSAIERIGAEERGW
+121 MDSTIERIGAEEHGW

-202 SRYAGTLIFVTH
+202 SRYSGTLIFVTH

-248 DAMLEAEEQ
+248 DAMLEAEVQ

-270 KWIRQGIKARRTR
+270 RWIRQGIKARRTR

-301 RDKIGKAKM
+301 RDKVGKAKM

-326 DVSFGYDDE
+326 NVSFAYDDQP
-335 LIIRNLSTRVFR
+335 IIRNLSTTVFR

-367 LLNELKPNSGNI
+367 LLNELKPNSGTI
-379 RVGTNIS
+379 RVGTNTS
-386 VAYFDQLRAQLD
+386 VAYFDQLRAQL
-398 EEKSVRENI
+398 EEDKSVRENI
-407 GDGSDFVLINGVRK
+407 GDGSDYVLINGVRK

-433 PERVQTRVN
+433 PDRVQTRVS

-525 YDDWQRQKSEEEAA
+525 YDDWLRQKSDSND
-539 QAPTAVKSANANA
+539 QA
-552 AAKQTN
+552 AALAKSERKYQDS
-558 NAGNATA
+558 GSATA
-565 SSPSAGS
+565 SATETSPASTPKA
-572 SPHPEKT
+572 T

-592 LEALPK
+592 LETLPK
-598 RIEEIENRQKELHAQ
+598 RIEEIENRQQELHAL

-620 QQPREQIA
+620 QKPREEIA
-628 AATSELEQ
+628 AATQELEQ

-647 WESLESETA
+647 WESLESPTA

>member
-19 LDGVTI
+19 LDGVTV

-51 GELKPDDGSVVIES
+51 GELKPDDGVVTLEN

-87 VADGIPNIGADIAEF
+87 VADGIPKIGGDITEF
-102 RTLDL
+102 RALDL
-107 KSHAETLSADEQSR
+107 KSHSAMLKPDEQSR

-202 SRYAGTLIFVTH
+202 SRYSGTLIFVTH

-223 NRIIEVDRG
+223 NRIVEVDRG

-248 DAMLEAEEQ
+248 DAMLEAEVQ
-257 QQALFDKKLAEEE
+257 QQALFDKKLAAEER
-270 KWIRQGIKARRTR
+270 WIRQGIKARRTR

-301 RDKIGKAKM
+301 RDKVGKAKM

-326 DVSFGYDDE
+326 KVSFAYDDE
-335 LIIRNLSTRVFR
+335 PIIRELSTTVFR

-367 LLNELKPNSGNI
+367 LLNELKPQTGTI
-379 RVGTNIS
+379 RVGTNVS

-398 EEKSVRENI
+398 EDKTVRENI

-433 PERVQTRVN
+433 PERVQTRVS

-514 GDGVIREFDGG
+514 GDGFIREFDGG
-525 YDDWQRQKSEEEAA
+525 YDDWLRQKSETHE
-539 QAPTAVKSANANA
+539 QA
-552 AAKQTN
+552 AATAKAERKYQASGSVGTST
-558 NAGNATA
+558 ADTSSPPA
-565 SSPSAGS
+565 SSPA
-572 SPHPEKT
+572 T
-579 AKPRKLSFKEQRE
+579 KPRKLSFKEQRE
-592 LEALPK
+592 LESLPK
-598 RIEEIENRQKELHAQ
+598 RIEEIETRQQELHAL

-620 QQPREQIA
+620 QKPREEIA
-628 AATSELEQ
+628 AATEELEQ
-636 LEEELLEKFDR
+636 LDAELTEKFDR
-647 WESLESETA
+647 WESLESRTA

>member
-19 LDGVTI
+19 LDGVTVN
-25 HIERGERVGLVGRNG
+25 IERGERVGLVGRNG

-51 GELKPDDGSVVIES
+51 GELKPDDGSITLDS

-77 DTKGGSIFAQ
+77 DAKGGSIFAQ
-87 VADGIPNIGADIAEF
+87 VSDGVPNIGADIAEF
-102 RTLDL
+102 RRLDH
-107 KSHAETLSADEQSR
+107 KSQTETLSPDEQSA
-121 LDSAIERIGAEERGW
+121 LDTAIARIGAEEHGW

-202 SRYAGTLIFVTH
+202 SRYSGTLIFVTH

-239 DYATFLTRR
+239 DYATFLKRR
-248 DAMLEAEEQ
+248 DAMLEAEVQ

-270 KWIRQGIKARRTR
+270 RWIRQGIKARRTR

-295 EVRKQR
+295 DVRKQR

-310 QLQEAERSGML
+310 QLQDAERSGML

-326 DVSFGYDDE
+326 NVSFAYDDE
-335 LIIRNLSTRVFR
+335 PIIRELSTTVFR

-367 LLNELKPNSGNI
+367 LLNELKPQTGTI

-398 EEKSVRENI
+398 EEKTVRENI
-407 GDGSDFVLINGVRK
+407 GNGADFVEINGQRK

-433 PERVQTRVN
+433 PDRVQTRVG

-525 YDDWQRQKSEEEAA
+525 YDDWLRQKSDANEQAA
-539 QAPTAVKSANANA
+539 A
-552 AAKQTN
+552 AAKAEQKYQ
-558 NAGNATA
+558 A
-565 SSPSAGS
+565 SGSVKGVPSAAPVPGS
-572 SPHPEKT
+572 TPE
-579 AKPRKLSFKEQRE
+579 PRKLSFKEQRE
-592 LEALPK
+592 LERLPK
-598 RIEEIENRQKELHAQ
+598 RIEEIENRQQELHTL

-620 QQPREQIA
+620 QKSREEVA
-628 AATSELEQ
+628 AATEELEQ
-636 LEEELLEKFDR
+636 LDAELTEKFDR
-647 WESLESETA
+647 WESLESQSV